1 MEFIN
6 SIIAFTIGIGGTGL
20 FLWGVFTIYEKIE
33 NNSK

>member
-6 SIIAFTIGIGGTGL
+6 TIMAFTIAIGGTAL

-33 NNSK
+33 NNNK